1 MMATMSLLW
10 QPFPMP
16 ARRRA
21 QAWRYHPAFRRP
33 AHFHDE
39 PEINIVVRGTATFV
53 VGNRRVPLSAG
64 GLVWYPPGVDHFLDD
79 ASEDLELYVVGFRP
93 ELLAA
98 FARQHGTVLSFA
110 RPLASVDEQTLRACV
125 ETFGGAPASKDD
137 GAVEQQL
144 LALLASLGGVRS
156 VSTLGHRAVALLVE
170 TPTLSRDDLVRRLA
184 SNRGD
189 VSRRFRSDQG
199 MSLTEYKN
207 RLQTLQLLARLTAGQ
222 GNLMRAALEAGFGS
236 YSRCHQVI
244 RSLLGCAPSALLDP
258 EVRQLL
264 AERLE
269 PFVGS

>member
-1 MMATMSLLW
+1 MSLLW

-39 PEINIVVRGTATFV
+39 PEINLVTRGEATFV
-53 VGNRRVPLSAG
+53 VGHRRVPMSAG
-64 GLVWYPPGVDHFLDD
+64 SLVWYPPGVDHFLEY
-79 ASEDLELYVVGFRP
+79 ASEDLELYVVGFQP

-98 FARQHGTVLSFA
+98 YGRQHGTAPNFA
-110 RPLASVDEQTLRACV
+110 RPLDRVDEQTLRTCA
-125 ETFGGAPASKDD
+125 ETFSEAPNSGDD
-137 GAVEQQL
+137 GAVEHRL
-144 LALLASLGGVRS
+144 LTSLAGLDEVCPAP
-156 VSTLGHRAVALLVE
+156 TLGHRAAALLVE
-170 TPTLSRDDLVRRLA
+170 APTLRRDELVRRLA

-207 RLQTLQLLARLTAGQ
+207 RLQTLKLFALLDAGH
-222 GNLMRAALEAGFGS
+222 GNLTRVALDAGFGS

-244 RSLLGCAPSALLDP
+244 RGLLGCAPSALLDP
-258 EVRQLL
+258 ALRHTL
-264 AERLE
+264 AERFE
-269 PFVGS
+269 PLVAP